1 MRPPGTRSRKFNYLR
16 AYDCKYRESLA
27 RLKKSKILTICLEN
41 PFREIYSKKIFR
53 SLKNQMCPRK
63 WRKTKTRVFTFL
75 QPSSAV
81 SADFLFYS
89 FISFPYQ
96 RVFLTIFN
104 YLVYF
109 IALKYDFY
117 NWFASCKFLT
127 LATVRCKLF
136 NFLGTFLN
144 YPDFLFHIVLV

>member
-96 RVFLTIFN
+96 RLLHSSQVRFLQLICIMQILDLGHSALQTLLFFRHFSK
-104 YLVYF
+104 LPRLF
-109 IALKYDFY
+109 IPYCV
-117 NWFASCKFLT
+117 SIRT
-127 LATVRCKLF
+127 KLC
-136 NFLGTFLN
+136 
-144 YPDFLFHIVLV
+144 VSM